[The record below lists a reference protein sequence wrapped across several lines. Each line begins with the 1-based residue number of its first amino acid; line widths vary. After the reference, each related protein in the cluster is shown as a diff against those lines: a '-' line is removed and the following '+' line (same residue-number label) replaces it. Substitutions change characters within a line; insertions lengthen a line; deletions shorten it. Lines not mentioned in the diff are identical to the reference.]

1 MTTTFKFKWAYM
13 TASDTTMQ
21 YTSSVNIPI
30 WNYTKLKKIT
40 VYGVF
45 LNNTIVLFDKTR
57 STNPA
62 ISSDTPSFNLHNE
75 LVEYEKIRF
84 ILDGKRYG
92 DPYTML
98 FYVEVNKI
106 NDKFV
111 TTLRE
116 GDKIVKE
123 YYVEY
128 TYDVLGYDNSLY
140 KKNNVPLQFIF
151 KEYIFSPTDIQQY
164 KSMGYT
170 ANEMKAAGIKF
181 SVLLGGGYNMDELFS
196 ALWSFHTNNPNDFID
211 NPNDF
216 IDYFN
221 SLKNGNPAITAENAS
236 MKNANLVLNNENA
249 SLKNAAIMLNN
260 KNASLE
266 NTNLVLN
273 NENASLKNANL
284 VLNNE
289 NVSLK
294 NANLVLN
301 NDNVSL
307 QTANMVLGN
316 ENVSL
321 QTANMVLNNE
331 NVSLKNANTSPTI
344 NNSCSIQICKWSS
357 I

>member
-1 MTTTFKFKWAYM
+1 MTTNFKFKWAYM
-13 TASDTTMQ
+13 TASDTTMK

-45 LNNTIVLFDKTR
+45 LNNTSVLFDKTR

-140 KKNNVPLQFIF
+140 KKNNVPLQLIF
-151 KEYIFSPTDIQQY
+151 KEYNFSTTDIQPY

-170 ANEMKAAGIKF
+170 APSIVAGVFMDDNDPEDLTIGIYKKLIEKEF
-181 SVLLGGGYNMDELFS
+181 PEKEGGED
-196 ALWSFHTNNPNDFID
+196 
-211 NPNDF
+211 
-216 IDYFN
+216 
-221 SLKNGNPAITAENAS
+221 
-236 MKNANLVLNNENA
+236 
-249 SLKNAAIMLNN
+249 
-260 KNASLE
+260 
-266 NTNLVLN
+266 
-273 NENASLKNANL
+273 
-284 VLNNE
+284 
-289 NVSLK
+289 
-294 NANLVLN
+294 
-301 NDNVSL
+301 
-307 QTANMVLGN
+307 
-316 ENVSL
+316 
-321 QTANMVLNNE
+321 
-331 NVSLKNANTSPTI
+331 
-344 NNSCSIQICKWSS
+344 
-357 I
+357 